1 MTPQP
6 IDAGVEMSFRIGQR
20 VRHHDH
26 NGKRITGL
34 IRSLSIERDSGLM
47 VDISLD
53 TPIVIPAGDGY
64 RPIDIY
70 TQCAPAHEFQPFDE
84 RDELMAE
91 MTAALQKVVAN
102 LEAEG
107 DGWNQLDGLRA
118 LIQRATA

>member
-1 MTPQP
+1 MNPQP

-20 VRHHDH
+20 VRH
-26 NGKRITGL
+26 GEFRGQRITGTV
-34 IRSLSIERDSGLM
+34 RALSVEHDDRLM
-47 VDISLD
+47 VTIALD
-53 TPIVIPAGDGY
+53 APIIIPAGDGH
-64 RPIDIY
+64 RAIEIY
-70 TQCAPAHEFQPFDE
+70 TQCVPAHKLAPFDE

-91 MTAALQKVVAN
+91 MVAALQKVVAN